1 FNIGIA
7 YAYVEDEWV
16 ECQAEG
22 YKYLYGKSEKQIKI
36 ITEEIRQKNRLYS
49 QNNTVTSKMIAQYI
63 IESELKEEELI
74 NENLSSTKPELEVF
88 DSKNGSND
96 KNMDDDNSSE
106 TDDIY
111 DDDDLEIFGELI

>member
-1 FNIGIA
+1 TRSKRDWSSDVCSSDLI
-7 YAYVEDEWV
+7 
-16 ECQAEG
+16 
-22 YKYLYGKSEKQIKI
+22 YGKSEKQIKI